1 MVDQGQRQNLEVL
14 KELLGVRRL
23 RRVGFEGERVSYA
36 LFKKLECIDVKWVD
50 SSSIIRRFDGA
61 RMS

>member
-1 MVDQGQRQNLEVL
+1 
-14 KELLGVRRL
+14 L